1 MSEKMSENWYD
12 RNILPYMIDLACGV
26 KPVHRQREKIVPLA
40 HGRVLE
46 IGIGTGLNLRHYD
59 KSKVTKLVGLDPAMQ
74 MHKLAEKRRQESG
87 MDVELVG
94 LSAETIPLPDASF
107 DTIVITFTLCT
118 IPDPLAALKEMKRVL
133 APSGKLLYCEHGAA
147 PDENVF
153 QWQKKMTPYW
163 KRVAGGCHLDRDI
176 PKLLLDAGFTLESL
190 ETRYLPGP
198 RMLTYNYWG
207 VAVAS

>member
-1 MSEKMSENWYD
+1 MSENWYD

-26 KPVHRQREKIVPLA
+26 KPVHRQREKVVPLA
-40 HGRVLE
+40 QGRVLE

-59 KSKVTKLVGLDPAMQ
+59 KRKVTKLVGLDPAMQ

-87 MDVELVG
+87 IDVELVG
-94 LSAETIPLPDASF
+94 LSAEKIPLADASF

-133 APSGKLLYCEHGAA
+133 APGGKLLYCEHGAA
-147 PDENVF
+147 PDENVLH
-153 QWQKKMTPYW
+153 WQKRVTPYW
-163 KRVAGGCHLDRDI
+163 KKFAGGCHLDRDI
-176 PKLLLDAGFTLESL
+176 PKLLRDAGFSLQSL

-198 RMLTYNYWG
+198 KMLTYNYWG
-207 VAVAS
+207 VAMADSP